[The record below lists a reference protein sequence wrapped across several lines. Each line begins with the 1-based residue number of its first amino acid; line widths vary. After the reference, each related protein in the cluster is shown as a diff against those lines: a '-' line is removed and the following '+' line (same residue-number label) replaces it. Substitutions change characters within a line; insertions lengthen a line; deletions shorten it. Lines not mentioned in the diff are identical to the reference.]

1 MDATQAVGVVT
12 GGSDGLGEQ
21 AVRMLA
27 EGGGRVVILDLPES
41 AGRELADE
49 LGRDVARFVGVDVA
63 CGGQVHAAMG
73 EAAVAFGGINVTIS
87 CASIRPASPT
97 LNANRDPHPLEVFR
111 DAIDVNLIGMF
122 DVLRWSAFHMAA
134 NEPSPQGERG
144 VIVNVVAPL
153 HPDDEGA
160 SAAYAASQ
168 GGVVAL
174 TGPVARDLAPWGI
187 RVTTITPGHPA
198 GFRER
203 LREVM

>member
-1 MDATQAVGVVT
+1 
-12 GGSDGLGEQ
+12 
-21 AVRMLA
+21 MLV
-27 EGGGRVVILDLPES
+27 ESGGRAVILDLPES
-41 AGRELADE
+41 AGRDLAAD
-49 LGRDVARFVGVDVA
+49 LGRDVACFVAVDVA

-73 EAAVAFGGINVTIS
+73 EAAVAFGRIDLAVG
-87 CASIRPASPT
+87 CASIRPASAT
-97 LNANRDPHPLEVFR
+97 LSASRDPHPLETFR
-111 DAIDVNLIGMF
+111 DAIDVNLIGLF

-144 VIVNVVAPL
+144 LIVNVVAPL
-153 HPDDEGA
+153 HPDDEAA

-187 RVTTITPGHPA
+187 RVLTITPGHPV